1 MDTIFVLN
9 TNRQVIDV
17 LSNNGSNPSAPFF
30 GDAYTS
36 ELDTGAESYEFTTI
50 NNARTNVTLEV
61 GNYVLFKYNGKY
73 KLFQIMETTDEHSEG
88 KKLLTV
94 YAEMAGME
102 LRNDYCEP
110 FTLEG
115 NFINLL
121 ERVLQDTNWRVGTYS
136 ESLLYNIQ
144 SISYTEP
151 KNVYSI
157 IQENLATFGGVEI
170 EFRVEFIGNQL
181 AALLIDCYESGTR
194 GNKKYRRFEYGKDV
208 KGITRERNIND
219 LATAVIGQGNNNL
232 TFKDVEWSKNLGNPC
247 DKPLQQNFVV
257 DIDANDLWNNG
268 GKYIKIVHKVDT
280 DDPQTLLQECWD
292 YLQEI
297 KQPKFDYDVDLALVV
312 EDYQDIG
319 VGDTNYVLD
328 FDYQPAILL
337 EARVGKLE
345 LSFADPRDNKCT
357 LTNYK
362 ELVSILQQPVDLNTV
377 GNMIQ
382 SKFPIEGEDIAMGA
396 IGEGHINVTYYQ
408 AIKTDIMSATL
419 AEVGT
424 LIADKADITDLTAL
438 NADIENLRANKA
450 NVTDLNAANGN
461 ITNLTSQ
468 VGQIDTIINNHFTG
482 TDSQILNITA
492 ENTTFDN
499 AVIKNAM
506 IDTVSADKMNTGTLN
521 TNNVNIESEDGGIK
535 ISGATQQ
542 FKDNTGTVRVQI
554 GKDAQGN
561 FTFCLFSQDGKGI
574 LLDETGIKAGAVPNG
589 LIVNDMVADNANISG
604 NKIDIASVITN
615 INNNTTSIK
624 SSAIKFDDTGQT
636 LQVAFNELKTK
647 VETIENVTIDGDLS
661 SVIEQVQTNTT
672 NIGVMQGQ
680 ISSLITNTTIT
691 KQDGTVVQ
699 IKDDYSTT
707 KQTVSELSAKM
718 GSLET
723 NYKKTLKTS
732 SVQYYL
738 STSLTSLSGGSWQDT
753 APSWTQ
759 GKYMWQRMKYTY
771 TDGSTT
777 YGTASCVAGAKGDTG
792 EQGPQGIQGEQGIQ
806 GLQGPQ
812 GEQGIQGVKG
822 DTGSQGPQGDKGD
835 KGDTGSQ
842 GPKGDKGATGEKG
855 QSLTS
860 STPQWYLSTSNTTQ
874 TGGSWQDAMP
884 QVTTGKYI
892 WQRFKNVWAN
902 PTATT
907 YTTPVLEQIAESV
920 KEVTSKQA
928 EYKQTLDGVSSTLTS
943 TTATANA
950 AKTQASEN
958 KQSIDSMSTTLTST
972 TKTAN
977 EAKTQASTNKQ
988 SIDSMST
995 TLTETTTTANN
1006 ALNKA
1011 TTAQQNLDGFKT
1023 TVSNTYTTKT
1033 DFNNLTIGG
1042 KNLLKD
1048 SKTLTKTVGIGSDAS
1063 TIWTVANTRLEGFK
1077 QLFIN
1082 TTSTNWIECHIPLYA
1097 PINTLAQKL
1106 TVSFEYYESTS
1117 DLLAFNFAVFKSN
1130 GTRIKELTN
1139 WVVSTDFKV
1148 LNSADGNWTRV
1159 SYTFD
1164 PSAVNNQ
1171 TDAVEYR
1178 VQFKKASGKTGTCQI
1193 RKFKLE
1199 IGNKATDWT
1208 PAPEDVDD
1216 KFTKYSTTTQM
1227 ESAISQK
1234 ANEITSSVSNT
1245 YVSKTDANN
1254 TYATKSLVTQTANDV
1269 RFEFKHQGTA
1279 NMQYNGNGGY
1289 ANHDGWFAYQTWW
1302 YNNANGGVPGYV
1314 VDDGKE
1320 SGCAQAPYI
1329 RANENTKYSVKVHVC
1344 PEVNTGNFWVAI
1356 KQLKSSDPNFFS
1368 YKTIWGDD
1376 TQKGWHTV
1384 RATFTTDSGID
1395 GFHVEL
1401 WNGSR
1406 KSTSGGYV
1414 TFFSELMVFPGADYF
1429 PDYYVPY
1436 IGSINSAN
1444 TTINGNGVTI
1454 NIDGGGSTNIN
1465 TEGLTIYNDD
1475 GSKRAWFGQ
1484 SNSAYIDTITTNKI
1498 IEPSLLRNSKGCGV
1512 YHLYCAP
1519 NATGDGTGRDSNNRA
1534 NSIYNALEWFRST
1547 YGTYLWQTDLYV
1559 HLASGDYWGASN
1571 YIGGWL
1577 GTGTIQVVFDEGA
1590 CLRTSPVIEENTVTV
1605 YLMGGKNAWDYN
1617 TQNNAYIYVTSNNI
1631 VVRHSMAIL
1640 GGLNIQKEGWGG
1652 DLNTWTN
1659 YDSSCFCLDKGS
1671 VAYVA
1676 NCDVIG
1682 YYNGFYLTDNSR
1694 ISIVNCRGH
1703 NYRCGDARAGSLI
1716 TYAGKCWKYAEGTY
1730 LGEGSQHFG
1739 GFSSLENS
1747 WFNPKPDAPYTPP
1760 AVTENWQWTEN
1771 TFNATSLWTTPEG
1784 SGSGTTA
1791 RSGCWGQGNWSSY
1804 KAHRGHASFD
1814 GVNAWCNG
1822 GRNFSAYIT
1831 MHRLSSNH
1839 GNAGATPV
1847 PKFVRTDGA
1856 SWSCGQ
1862 AFARGDTKTIQL
1874 PWEVVANLI
1883 QGGTNELQL
1892 WAGKST
1898 SDYSFYDNV
1907 SLRIVCEKNFI

>member
-9 TNRQVIDV
+9 SNKQVIDV

-30 GDAYTS
+30 DDIYKA
-36 ELDTGAESYEFTTI
+36 ELDTGAETYEFTTLG
-50 NNARTNVTLEV
+50 NPRTCVTLEV

-73 KLFQIMETTDEHSEG
+73 KLCQIMETTDEHTEG
-88 KKLLTV
+88 KKLLTC
-94 YAEMAGME
+94 YCEMAGME
-102 LRNDYCEP
+102 LLNDYCEP
-110 FTLEG
+110 FSIEG
-115 NFINLL
+115 NFITFLNT
-121 ERVLQDTNWRVGTYS
+121 VLQDTNWQVGLYS
-136 ESLLYNIQ
+136 ASLLDNIQ
-144 SISYTEP
+144 MVSTTEP
-151 KNVYSI
+151 ENVYSL
-157 IQENLATFGGVEI
+157 IQNNLATFGGVEV
-170 EFRVEFIGNQL
+170 EFRVEFVGNQL
-181 AALLIDCYESGTR
+181 VAMLIDCYESGTR
-194 GNKKYRRFEYGKDV
+194 GNRTHRRFEYGKDI
-208 KGITRERNIND
+208 KGITRNRNIAD
-219 LATAVIGQGNNNL
+219 LATAVIGVGKNGL
-232 TFKDVEWSKNLGNPC
+232 DFKDIEWDKNLGNPC

-257 DIDANDLWNNG
+257 DIEANDIWNNG
-268 GKYIKIVHKVDT
+268 GKYIKTVYKSDAET
-280 DDPQTLLQECWD
+280 AQDLLQETWD

-297 KQPKFDYDVDLALVV
+297 KQPKFDYDVDLALVA
-312 EDYQDIG
+312 EDYLDIN

-337 EARVGKLE
+337 EARVGTLE
-345 LSFADPRDNKCT
+345 LSFADPRNNKCT

-362 ELVSILQQPVDLNTV
+362 ELTSILQRPIDLNTV

-382 SKFPIEGEDIAMGA
+382 SKFPIGGEDIAMGA
-396 IGEGHINVTYYQ
+396 IGEGHIEVTYYQ
-408 AIKTDIMSATL
+408 AIKTDIMNATL
-419 AEVGT
+419 ANVDT
-424 LIADKADITDLTAL
+424 LIADLVDTEQLNAVKADIET
-438 NADIENLRANKA
+438 LRAND
-450 NVTDLNAANGN
+450 VTITGQLTATNGN
-461 ITNLTSQ
+461 ITILNSQ
-468 VGQIDTIINNHFTG
+468 VA
-482 TDSQILNITA
+482 NIQDLIA
-492 ENTTFDN
+492 GNTTTGDLQTIHLTADN
-499 AVIKNAM
+499 ATIDDAVIKNAM
-506 IDTVSADKMNTGTLN
+506 IDTVSGNKVNTGTLN

-535 ISGATQQ
+535 ISGTTQQ
-542 FKDNTGTVRVQI
+542 FKDKEGHVRVQI

-561 FTFCLFSQDGKGI
+561 FTFCLFSQDGVGI
-574 LLDETGIKAGAVPNG
+574 LLDETGIKAGAVPDG
-589 LIVNDMVADNANISG
+589 LIVNDMVSDSANISG
-604 NKIDIASVITN
+604 SKLDISSVITQ
-615 INNNTTSIK
+615 INNNETTIN
-624 SSAIKFDDTGQT
+624 SSHIKFDDTGQS
-636 LQVAFNELKTK
+636 LLVAFNQLKNQ
-647 VETIENVTIDGDLS
+647 VDTIEEVTIGGDLS
-661 SVIEQVQTNTT
+661 AVIEKVNTHT
-672 NIGVMQGQ
+672 TQIGVMQGQ
-680 ISSLITNTTIT
+680 ISSLIENTTIT

-699 IKDDYSTT
+699 LKDEYNSTKDTVNSHTT
-707 KQTVSELSAKM
+707 KIGTLESNYNKVS
-718 GSLET
+718 GDLE
-723 NYKKTLKTS
+723 S
-732 SVQYYL
+732 
-738 STSLTSLSGGSWQDT
+738 
-753 APSWTQ
+753 
-759 GKYMWQRMKYTY
+759 
-771 TDGSTT
+771 
-777 YGTASCVAGAKGDTG
+777 
-792 EQGPQGIQGEQGIQ
+792 
-806 GLQGPQ
+806 
-812 GEQGIQGVKG
+812 
-822 DTGSQGPQGDKGD
+822 
-835 KGDTGSQ
+835 
-842 GPKGDKGATGEKG
+842 
-855 QSLTS
+855 
-860 STPQWYLSTSNTTQ
+860 
-874 TGGSWQDAMP
+874 
-884 QVTTGKYI
+884 
-892 WQRFKNVWAN
+892 
-902 PTATT
+902 
-907 YTTPVLEQIAESV
+907 
-920 KEVTSKQA
+920 VTSKQSTL
-928 EYKQTLDGVSSTLTS
+928 EQTLDEVSSTLTQ
-943 TTATANA
+943 TTTTANA
-950 AKTQASEN
+950 AKTQASSN
-958 KQSIDSMSTTLTST
+958 KQTIDSMSTTLTQT

-995 TLTETTTTANN
+995 TLTQTTTTANN

-1033 DFNNLTIGG
+1033 DFNNLSIGG
-1042 KNLLKD
+1042 RNLVKNSNFVNGIANWNATGAKTMVSVDSSFKFNGHNTLKVAVTGQTSDKWTGAISNKLTGLKTGDIFTISCWYYVGDKSTFNSTLCLELKGKKVGD
-1048 SKTLTKTVGIGSDAS
+1048 SSESNV
-1063 TIWTVANTRLEGFK
+1063 
-1077 QLFIN
+1077 
-1082 TTSTNWIECHIPLYA
+1082 TTSTVATGDIVQGKWTRLVR
-1097 PINTLAQKL
+1097 TTKL
-1106 TVSFEYYESTS
+1106 TSDYEYMY
-1117 DLLAFNFAVFKSN
+1117 VYPWVKRN
-1130 GTRIKELTN
+1130 GTA
-1139 WVVSTDFKV
+1139 WF
-1148 LNSADGNWTRV
+1148 AD
-1159 SYTFD
+1159 
-1164 PSAVNNQ
+1164 
-1171 TDAVEYR
+1171 
-1178 VQFKKASGKTGTCQI
+1178 I
-1193 RKFKLE
+1193 KLE
-1199 IGNKATDWT
+1199 KGNKATDWT
-1208 PAPEDVDD
+1208 PAPEDIDD

-1227 ESAISQK
+1227 NSAITQK
-1234 ANEITSSVSNT
+1234 ANEITSSVSST

-1279 NMQYNGNGGY
+1279 NLQYNGGGNTY
-1289 ANHDGWFAYQTWW
+1289 NHDGWFAYKAWW
-1302 YNNANGGVPGYV
+1302 YYDNSVAGYV
-1314 VDDGKE
+1314 VNSEEG
-1320 SGCAQAPYI
+1320 SGCVQAPFIYC
-1329 RANENTKYSVKVHVC
+1329 NPNTTYSVKVHVC
-1344 PEVNTGNFWVAI
+1344 PEANTGDFWVAVKEI
-1356 KQLKSSDPNFFS
+1356 HNDDNFH
-1368 YKTIWGDD
+1368 YQTVWNTD
-1376 TQKGWHTV
+1376 TTKGWHTV
-1384 RATFTTDSGID
+1384 RATFTTGSDTK
-1395 GFHVEL
+1395 GFYIEL
-1401 WNGSR
+1401 WSKGK
-1406 KSTSGGYV
+1406 KSNTAAYV
-1414 TFFSELMVFPGADYF
+1414 TFFSELMVFQGAEYY
-1429 PDYYVPY
+1429 PDVYVPY
-1436 IGSINSAN
+1436 IGAINSAD
-1444 TTINGNGVTI
+1444 TTVNANGVTI
-1454 NIDGGGSTNIN
+1454 SIDGGGSTNIN
-1465 TEGLTIYNDD
+1465 TEGLTIYNDN

-1559 HLASGDYWGASN
+1559 HLANGDYWGASN

-1577 GTGTIQVVFDEGA
+1577 GTGTIQVVFDEWA
-1590 CLRTSPVIEENTVTV
+1590 CLRTTPVIEENTVTV
-1605 YLMGGKNAWDYN
+1605 YLMGSKNAWDYN

-1631 VVRHSMAIL
+1631 VVRHSMAIF

-1676 NCDVIG
+1676 NCDVVG

-1747 WFNPKPDAPYTPP
+1747 WFKPKPDAPYTPP

-1874 PWEVVANLI
+1874 PWEVVASLI